1 MALRYQASSGAGEVV
16 RPKPR
21 QLPPLEATGCLPAL
35 EAPAASSSTTTT
47 TSLQTASCG
56 RASPEAA
63 EAGRGPLI
71 PLVPGAPDAESVSGP
86 LIPRAPEGPKTIGA
100 RPVPGRTSTVSLEPE
115 DAPCAVVEARPTG
128 PPRRSNSKSPR
139 AFAETDPARFYCD
152 LLYHQAEQQE
162 LWKQLDC
169 SEDDADEMRIKRV
182 DSSNFAV
189 RRLEGHDAA
198 GSRIFDPQALQR
210 AHSYA
215 RAESYSRALSVDSGI
230 FSEPDSDENDVDAL
244 PMVPTNSKHNH
255 LQRRS
260 SAFIL
265 DIIPKRLSNA
275 QLDLQTADGEEEPG
289 TGDEPLGD
297 APGATSQSRKNSVS
311 SRVGSRV
318 GSITLPV
325 EIPHPMR
332 GLLTA
337 KKVNLGELRRLLQG
351 LEDLGRWMEAP
362 LDALG
367 DPYVPKPLVVA
378 VAETNSSLVE
388 LLIEFQADFAAP
400 FDGPSMYKGWV
411 KPGLQLVES
420 VSNRK
425 GRFVGTMLADKLE
438 KIEGIFVEAV
448 RVADERARKEKVG
461 DDSAADEH
469 SQEHSTTIPV
479 TSRSQD
485 SKRHTIGHPREHY
498 EIEDHL
504 GDGDTSKVFRGW
516 HMESKIE
523 VAIKGEAKSDE
534 GGIFDEINM
543 MRTFRHPNI
552 ARLYETFE
560 TESQVFIVLELCAGG
575 SLFDAVGID
584 LSVEEVEVEVDLDAP
599 EEPEDEEVLALGV
612 TSLSPQASER
622 DLGQLFEQAILDFNL
637 HREGSSR
644 AGARAAVDRDTN
656 DKVHISVDRETGQSR
671 GHAYVVDVKIGPT
684 EEAAVCTSLARNG
697 RAPLVESAK
706 AKLKCH
712 PHSHAADLRPED
724 FGMRSYQRVDTV
736 LNLPLTIAG
745 VHFQGWPEPSGCKTY
760 TLRERKSANRGVEV
774 VVVHGHGSSALRAEG
789 GCSPLH
795 MAVKPL
801 LCAGFN
807 VLAIDLRNHGHS
819 SDGQPVSLGWHESLD
834 VLAASDWLAARNVS
848 RSRIFL
854 WGESMGAATVGYAA
868 AQDPRILAVAMEAP
882 PVSMGMVLK
891 SWASTA
897 LPLPLWFVS
906 WLAWWA
912 AFVYIDSP
920 MAHDLLREG
929 RFIKAEVFHS
939 HAWEDQVV
947 PFNNA
952 LALKAALL
960 RRGEALGYES
970 FFHTG
975 GHVSSWEVPEE
986 YYPRMLGFFSRIA
999 AREAS
1004 SVGKLQPGLSEPHVL
1019 EGSVA
1024 KTDERDGL

>member
-16 RPKPR
+16 PPKPR
-21 QLPPLEATGCLPAL
+21 QLPPL

-47 TSLQTASCG
+47 TSLPTASCG

-215 RAESYSRALSVDSGI
+215 RAESSSRALSVDSGI

-275 QLDLQTADGEEEPG
+275 QLDLQTSDGEEEPG

-584 LSVEEVEVEVDLDAP
+584 FEAEADGHAHNTTLSRSPQVLRQMAEAVHFLHGLSICHRDIQIENFLLAKPLDNDKPILKLIDFTTAKDFSDGQELVTKICTPIYVAREILVRRVEPYTAKVDVWSLGVLFFIMLCGHQPFAGDTDFEVLKKVKRAIWKF
-599 EEPEDEEVLALGV
+599 EPEASWEGV
-612 TSLSPQASER
+612 PAEAK
-622 DLGQLFEQAILDFNL
+622 DLVQNMIMANPENRL
-637 HREGSSR
+637 
-644 AGARAAVDRDTN
+644 
-656 DKVHISVDRETGQSR
+656 
-671 GHAYVVDVKIGPT
+671 
-684 EEAAVCTSLARNG
+684 
-697 RAPLVESAK
+697 SAK
-706 AKLKCH
+706 A
-712 PHSHAADLRPED
+712 
-724 FGMRSYQRVDTV
+724 
-736 LNLPLTIAG
+736 
-745 VHFQGWPEPSGCKTY
+745 
-760 TLRERKSANRGVEV
+760 
-774 VVVHGHGSSALRAEG
+774 
-789 GCSPLH
+789 
-795 MAVKPL
+795 
-801 LCAGFN
+801 
-807 VLAIDLRNHGHS
+807 
-819 SDGQPVSLGWHESLD
+819 
-834 VLAASDWLAARNVS
+834 
-848 RSRIFL
+848 
-854 WGESMGAATVGYAA
+854 
-868 AQDPRILAVAMEAP
+868 
-882 PVSMGMVLK
+882 
-891 SWASTA
+891 
-897 LPLPLWFVS
+897 
-906 WLAWWA
+906 
-912 AFVYIDSP
+912 
-920 MAHDLLREG
+920 
-929 RFIKAEVFHS
+929 
-939 HAWEDQVV
+939 
-947 PFNNA
+947 
-952 LALKAALL
+952 
-960 RRGEALGYES
+960 
-970 FFHTG
+970 
-975 GHVSSWEVPEE
+975 
-986 YYPRMLGFFSRIA
+986 
-999 AREAS
+999 
-1004 SVGKLQPGLSEPHVL
+1004 VL
-1019 EGSVA
+1019 EHPFLLEVQA
-1024 KTDERDGL
+1024 